1 MDQPVAYDRTAA
13 DIENIVGL
21 EHVNTTIDD
30 QRLATLFYVVGLGFT
45 RDPYMSVGD
54 ENMWINL
61 GRQQFHLP
69 TRGKPQ
75 VLRGHVGVV
84 VPDLGELKKRLEGV
98 RPKLAETRFSF
109 TEKNDH
115 IATTCPWGNDIRA
128 YGPQERFGDM
138 KLGMPYVELN
148 VPRGAAAGIA
158 RFYQQGF
165 GVKAKVE
172 GGAAI
177 VPSGRNQKMIF
188 RETDGPIPAFDGHHI
203 AIYIGDFSGPHKFL
217 LKHGLVTEES
227 NPDQYRF
234 KDIVDP
240 ENGTKLFELEHEVR
254 SLRHPM
260 YGRPFIN
267 RNPAQMQRTYV
278 RGYDAFVGDK

>member
-1 MDQPVAYDRTAA
+1 MDQAVYDRTAA
-13 DIENIVGL
+13 DIDNIIGL

-84 VPDLGELKKRLEGV
+84 VPDLGRAEEAARERAPEARRNALLVRREERPHRDHLPVGQRHPRLRAAGAV
-98 RPKLAETRFSF
+98 RRHEAR
-109 TEKNDH
+109 H
-115 IATTCPWGNDIRA
+115 AVRRA
-128 YGPQERFGDM
+128 D
-138 KLGMPYVELN
+138 
-148 VPRGAAAGIA
+148 GAARRRGRHRALLPAGI
-158 RFYQQGF
+158 RRQG
-165 GVKAKVE
+165 E
-172 GGAAI
+172 GRG
-177 VPSGRNQKMIF
+177 GR
-188 RETDGPIPAFDGHHI
+188 RH
-203 AIYIGDFSGPHKFL
+203 
-217 LKHGLVTEES
+217 
-227 NPDQYRF
+227 
-234 KDIVDP
+234 
-240 ENGTKLFELEHEVR
+240 R
-254 SLRHPM
+254 SLRAQPEDDLPRDRRRHPAVRRPPYRDLHRGFLRAAPVPAEARASSPRRATRTSIASRTSSIRRTASSSSSSSTRCAACTHPM
-260 YGRPFIN
+260 YGRPFVN

>member
-1 MDQPVAYDRTAA
+1 MDQTYDRTAA
-13 DIENIVGL
+13 DIDNIIAL

-45 RDPYMSVGD
+45 RDPYLSVGD

-84 VPDLGELKKRLEGV
+84 VPDLAALKERLAGV
-98 RPKLAETRFSF
+98 RQKLAETRFSF
-109 TEKNDH
+109 TERNGH
-115 IATTCPWGNDIRA
+115 VATTCPWGNDIRA
-128 YGPQERFGDM
+128 YAPQDRFGDM
-138 KLGMPYVELN
+138 KLGMPYVELT
-148 VPRGAAAGIA
+148 VPRGTAAGIA
-158 RFYQQGF
+158 RFYERGF
-165 GVKAKVE
+165 RVKAKVQDE
-172 GGAAI
+172 QAI
-177 VPSGRNQKMIF
+177 IPVGRNQVLIF
-188 RETDGPIPAFDGHHI
+188 READGPMAPYDGHHI
-203 AIYIGDFSGPHKFL
+203 AIYIGDFSGPHQFL

-240 ENGTKLFELEHEVR
+240 DNGKVLFELEHEVR

-260 YGRPFIN
+260 YGRPFVN
-267 RNPAQMQRTYV
+267 RNPTQTQRDYV
-278 RGYDAFVGDK
+278 RGHDAFVGDK

>member
-1 MDQPVAYDRTAA
+1 MDQVYDRRAA
-13 DIENIVGL
+13 DIQNIVGL

-69 TRGKPQ
+69 TRGNPPQ

-84 VPDLGELKKRLEGV
+84 VPDLDALKKRLEGV
-98 RPKLAETRFSF
+98 RAKLAETRFSF
-109 TEKNDH
+109 TEKNGH

-128 YGPQERFGDM
+128 YAPQERFGDM

-148 VPRGAAAGIA
+148 VPRGTAAGIA

-165 GVKAKVE
+165 GVKAKAE
-172 GGAAI
+172 SGAAI
-177 VPSGRNQKMIF
+177 VPSGRNQTMIF
-188 RETDGPIPAFDGHHI
+188 RETDGATPPFDGHHI
-203 AIYIGDFSGPHKFL
+203 A
-217 LKHGLVTEES
+217 
-227 NPDQYRF
+227 
-234 KDIVDP
+234 
-240 ENGTKLFELEHEVR
+240 
-254 SLRHPM
+254 
-260 YGRPFIN
+260 
-267 RNPAQMQRTYV
+267 
-278 RGYDAFVGDK
+278 

>member
-1 MDQPVAYDRTAA
+1 MILLGVSASTACSTGATSGTAPCPLPPGVSRERCHMDQAERYDRTAA
-13 DIENIVGL
+13 DIDNITGL
-21 EHVNTTIDD
+21 EHVNTTVDD

-75 VLRGHVGVV
+75 ILRGHTAVV
-84 VPDLGELKKRLEGV
+84 VPDLGELKKRLENV
-98 RPKLAETRFSF
+98 RSKLAVTRFSF
-109 TEKNDH
+109 TEKGDH

-128 YGPQERFGDM
+128 YAPQERFGDM

-148 VPRGAAAGIA
+148 VPKGAAAGIA
-158 RFYQQGF
+158 RFYKQGF

-188 RETDGPIPAFDGHHI
+188 RETDGNIPAFDGHHI

-217 LKHGLVTEES
+217 LKHNLVT
-227 NPDQYRF
+227 
-234 KDIVDP
+234 
-240 ENGTKLFELEHEVR
+240 
-254 SLRHPM
+254 
-260 YGRPFIN
+260 
-267 RNPAQMQRTYV
+267 
-278 RGYDAFVGDK
+278 

>member
-1 MDQPVAYDRTAA
+1 MDQIYDRTAA
-13 DIENIVGL
+13 DIDNIIGL

-45 RDPYMSVGD
+45 RDPYLSVGD

-69 TRGKPQ
+69 TRSTPQ

-84 VPDLGELKKRLEGV
+84 VPDLAALKERLAGV
-98 RPKLAETRFSF
+98 RQKLAETRFSF
-109 TEKNDH
+109 TERNGYV
-115 IATTCPWGNDIRA
+115 ATTCPWGNDIRA
-128 YGPQERFGDM
+128 YAPQDRFGDM
-138 KLGMPYVELN
+138 KLGMPYVELT
-148 VPRGAAAGIA
+148 VPRGMAAGIA
-158 RFYQQGF
+158 RFYEQGF
-165 GVKAKVE
+165 RVKAKVQGE
-172 GGAAI
+172 QAI
-177 VPSGRNQKMIF
+177 IPVGRNQVLIF
-188 RETDGPIPAFDGHHI
+188 READGPMAPYDGHHI
-203 AIYIGDFSGPHKFL
+203 AIYIGDFSGPHQFL

-240 ENGTKLFELEHEVR
+240 ENGKVLFELEHEVR

-260 YGRPFIN
+260 YGRPFVN

>member
-1 MDQPVAYDRTAA
+1 MDQVYDRSAA
-13 DIENIVGL
+13 DIDNIIGL

-45 RDPYMSVGD
+45 RDPYLSVGD

-84 VPDLGELKKRLEGV
+84 VPDLDALKERLASV
-98 RPKLAETRFSF
+98 RQKLAETRFSF
-109 TEKNDH
+109 AERNGH
-115 IATTCPWGNDIRA
+115 VATTCPWGNDIRA
-128 YGPQERFGDM
+128 YAPQDRFGDM
-138 KLGMPYVELN
+138 KLGMPYVELT

-158 RFYQQGF
+158 RFYEHGF
-165 GVKAKVE
+165 GVKARLDQEQK
-172 GGAAI
+172 AAI
-177 VPSGRNQKMIF
+177 VPSGRNQVMIF
-188 RETDGPIPAFDGHHI
+188 RETDGQIPPFDGHHI
-203 AIYIGDFSGPHKFL
+203 AIYVADFSGPHRFL
-217 LKHGLVTEES
+217 LQHGLVTEES

-240 ENGTKLFELEHEVR
+240 DNGAKLFELEHEVR
-254 SLRHPM
+254 SMRHPM
-260 YGRPFIN
+260 YGRPFVN

>member
-1 MDQPVAYDRTAA
+1 MDQAVYDRTAA
-13 DIENIVGL
+13 DIDNITGL

-84 VPDLGELKKRLEGV
+84 VPDLEALKKRLEGV
-98 RPKLAETRFSF
+98 RAKLAETRFSF
-109 TEKNDH
+109 AEKNGH

-138 KLGMPYVELN
+138 KLGMPYIELM
-148 VPRGAAAGIA
+148 VPKGTAAGIA
-158 RFYQQGF
+158 RFYKQGF
-165 GVKAKVE
+165 GVDAEVE
-172 GGAAI
+172 GAAAVI
-177 VPSGRNQKMIF
+177 PSGRNQKMIF
-188 RETDGPIPAFDGHHI
+188 RETDGALP
-203 AIYIGDFSGPHKFL
+203 
-217 LKHGLVTEES
+217 
-227 NPDQYRF
+227 
-234 KDIVDP
+234 
-240 ENGTKLFELEHEVR
+240 
-254 SLRHPM
+254 
-260 YGRPFIN
+260 
-267 RNPAQMQRTYV
+267 
-278 RGYDAFVGDK
+278 